1 MIRLVETAETFD
13 TVYDAGNA
21 VIQFAKKATK
31 EQKMSATL
39 ILNDREYRLTEPLI
53 FDATETPELKNIRL
67 SILCD
72 VGTALVH
79 SNIPIPPSKITK
91 EENSWFEIEAPESL
105 KLYVSEVYLV
115 NGKLTN
121 SVNLRTGRDA
131 KAPSFGLLPAGT
143 KLEAAEENSK
153 YSWIK
158 LKTTAGIKVYAY
170 KDYISP
176 DAKEIKE
183 EVKNIEAAPAPEK
196 KEEAKKEETVK
207 AEEFIEAAPAPAPA
221 PEKKAEVKKDAPEK
235 AEAVKAE
242 EKKAEVKKVE
252 EKKAPEKKDEAV
264 KVEEKKPA
272 VSNEKL
278 EADLKSLGAKFD
290 KDGVSVKGIL
300 YNIPKSTT
308 PATNY
313 AVLKGSE
320 NQAFVCGLDD
330 KEFKKLEGK
339 EVDFTGKAYRI
350 PGWKAPI
357 VIVK

>member
-1 MIRLVETAETFD
+1 MKKFVLVFGVLCSVMAVMAEVKDDFNA
-13 TVYDAGNA
+13 TVT
-21 VIQFAKKATK
+21 ATK
-31 EQKMSATL
+31 LNVRIKPTIKAPKAGTL
-39 ILNDREYRLTEPLI
+39 
-53 FDATETPELKNIRL
+53 LKGERVRI
-67 SILCD
+67 
-72 VGTALVH
+72 TA
-79 SNIPIPPSKITK
+79 

-131 KAPSFGLLPAGT
+131 KSPSFGLLPAGT
-143 KLEAAEENSK
+143 ELKAVEENSK
-153 YSWIK
+153 FGWIRVK
-158 LKTTAGIKVYAY
+158 APAGIKVYAY

-176 DAKEIKE
+176 DAKESKE
-183 EVKNIEAAPAPEK
+183 EVNTAEAAPEK
-196 KEEAKKEETVK
+196 KAEAAKVEEKKAETVK
-207 AEEFIEAAPAPAPA
+207 AEEFIEAAPAP
-221 PEKKAEVKKDAPEK
+221 EKKAEVKKAAPVK

-242 EKKAEVKKVE
+242 EKKAAP
-252 EKKAPEKKDEAV
+252 APEKKEEVKKAAPAPEKKAEAV

-272 VSNEKL
+272 APDTDKI

-290 KDGVSVKGIL
+290 KDGVNVKGIL

-320 NQAFVCGLDD
+320 NQGFVCGLDD

-339 EVDFTGKAYRI
+339 EVDFTGKAFRI

-357 VIVK
+357 IIVK